1 MAADVVVESAAA
13 EGAWHQ
19 KDAEADERDSRNKEK
34 RGRYC
39 RDRARDLSRPHHCAR
54 HPHLPVSALQYSI
67 GLDESDAAGRRLS
80 FRLEIF
86 LRLQPLFIA
95 VLAAAVF
102 WTHLGLAARARRRRR
117 VSPAEGRLDRLHQAG
132 DWVARRQNPDDRR
145 RAEHQR
151 RAA

>member
-13 EGAWHQ
+13 GGAWHQ

-39 RDRARDLSRPHHCAR
+39 RDRARDLSRSHHCAR
-54 HPHLPVSALQYSI
+54 HPHLPVPALQYSI
-67 GLDESDAAGRRLS
+67 WLDESDTAGRRLS

-117 VSPAEGRLDRLHQAG
+117 VAPAEGGRTRLNQGGDGVAG
-132 DWVARRQNPDDRR
+132 ERNQDNCGRPDI
-145 RAEHQR
+145 
-151 RAA
+151 